1 MIVTTIPNGKLIC
14 QRISTIFHF
23 INMNLPPTDEREMR
37 RKEKEQWSTK
47 CHCSSCRFFRRRAKA
62 FTQCHVK

>member
-23 INMNLPPTDEREMR
+23 INMILPPTDEREKR
-37 RKEKEQWSTK
+37 DSQPRDKHDTHKW
-47 CHCSSCRFFRRRAKA
+47 RLYKA
-62 FTQCHVK
+62 IIGKRENENIFK